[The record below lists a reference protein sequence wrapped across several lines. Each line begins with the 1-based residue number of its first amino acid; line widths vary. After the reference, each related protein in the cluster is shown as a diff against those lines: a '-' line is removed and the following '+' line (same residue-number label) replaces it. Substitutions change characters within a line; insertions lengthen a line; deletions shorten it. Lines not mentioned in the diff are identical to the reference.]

1 MRKALVVGNWKMN
14 GTQSSIDV
22 LMHGLMAQLAGC
34 SSGIVVCPP
43 NVYLDQVRK
52 LIEQTPIS
60 VGGQNLDWHDK
71 GAFTGEVSAEMLADL
86 GCDFVLVG
94 HSERRTLFG
103 ETNEDVAMK
112 RKASLSKGIIPIL
125 CVGETQ
131 AQREAGETEDVIASQ
146 LVPVFDTLGT
156 EAMASVVIAY
166 EPVWA
171 IGTGITASPQQAND
185 VHAFIRHTLAEKDLN
200 IANNIQILYGGSVN
214 ADNAGE
220 LFGMQDIDGALV
232 GGASLDAAS
241 FLAICQAAVL
251 V

>member
-14 GTQSSIDV
+14 GTGSSIDL
-22 LMHGLMAQLAGC
+22 LMQGLIAQLASC
-34 SSGIVVCPP
+34 SGGNVVCPP
-43 NVYLDQVRK
+43 NVYLDQVRGH
-52 LIEQTPIS
+52 IEQTTIS
-60 VGGQNLDWHDK
+60 MGGQNIDWHDN

-103 ETNEDVAMK
+103 ETSEDVAMK
-112 RKASLSKGIIPIL
+112 CEASLSKGIIPIL

-131 AQREAGETEDVIASQ
+131 AQRQNGETQDVITSQ
-146 LVPVFDTLGT
+146 LVPVFDKLDSD
-156 EAMASVVIAY
+156 AMAKVVIAY

-171 IGTGITASPQQAND
+171 IGTGRTASPQQADD
-185 VHAFIRHTLAEKDLN
+185 VHAFIRQTLAEKDLN
-200 IANNIQILYGGSVN
+200 TANNIQILYGGSVN
-214 ADNAGE
+214 ASNAVE
-220 LFGMQDIDGALV
+220 LFGMQNIDGALV